1 MSYLNHDE
9 ALLLHLDLHPAKT
22 KINNMNYRRL
32 GKSGLQVSE
41 LSFGSWI
48 TFGNQIDDGT
58 SEALMKTAY
67 DAGINFFDNA
77 EAYAAGESE
86 RVMGKILKK
95 FGWNRDTYIL
105 SSKVFF
111 GAGGKLPTQKG
122 LHRKHIH
129 EACHDALKRLQTD
142 YLDLFFCHRP
152 DKQTP
157 IEETVWSMHNLITQ
171 GKIMYWG
178 TSEWSAQEIMEAHMA
193 AQRYNLIGP
202 VMEQPQYN
210 MLVRDKVEVEYSQI
224 YKTVG
229 LGTTIWSPL
238 ASGILTGKYN
248 DGKEGETRLK
258 RAELS
263 WLKDR
268 VLIEE
273 TLEKVKKLTALAK
286 KSDISMTHMALAW
299 CLKNPDVSTVI
310 LGASRNEQLEENLR
324 VTDHLDKLDGELMEA
339 IEGILD
345 NKPAQPAF

>member
-1 MSYLNHDE
+1 ME
-9 ALLLHLDLHPAKT
+9 
-22 KINNMNYRRL
+22 YRRL

-48 TFGNQIDDGT
+48 TFGNQIGDDT
-58 SEALMKTAY
+58 SEKLMKMAY
-67 DAGINFFDNA
+67 EAGVNFFDNA
-77 EAYAAGESE
+77 EVYADGASE
-86 RVMGKILKK
+86 KVMGKILSKMK
-95 FGWNRDTYIL
+95 WHRDTYTV

-122 LHRKHIH
+122 LHRKHVT
-129 EACHDALKRLQTD
+129 EACNAALKRLKVE

-157 IEETVWSMHNLITQ
+157 IEETVWTMHNLITQ
-171 GKIMYWG
+171 GKILYWG
-178 TSEWSAQEIMEAHMA
+178 TSEWSAQEIMEAHMV

-210 MLVRDKVEVEYSQI
+210 MLVRDKVEVEFSQI

-263 WLKDR
+263 WLNDKLM
-268 VLIEE
+268 VKQ
-273 TLEKVKKLTALAK
+273 TLDKVAKLSKLA
-286 KSDISMTHMALAW
+286 DQAGISLTHMSLAW
-299 CLKNPDVSTVI
+299 CLKNENVSTVI
-310 LGASRNEQLEENLR
+310 LGASKTSQLKENLK
-324 VTDHLDKLDGELMEA
+324 VVDHKDKLTPDLMEA
-339 IEGILD
+339 IEKVLD
-345 NKPAQPAF
+345 NKPKLPAF